1 VFSLSRS
8 PVVEQPL
15 GRTPPPSVSM
25 RFHLLATVLIIGR
38 LVLLESAA
46 LRAQEGQT
54 GEGEV
59 VTMEAFNVTAY
70 GGQIKIVD
78 GFTGKEYR
86 GDNPLVF
93 DFAESFNTLLI
104 GFHKRLVLDE
114 VKHMRYRLD
123 LGTRFEN
130 EMNALCRAFEFR
142 EFALDRS
149 TWLSRERS
157 IVTRLLRE
165 PFFRIEAL
173 VVWDLDQLNTM
184 APGKPRNKYAA
195 DIHYNPDRK
204 TWERRILTDW
214 SVAFVRNANRV
225 NGMFQTSKQQGLN
238 LDTLA
243 GFHFIDVGLPGDVPP
258 HAFRDVKLTYPIFFS
273 ESEEGSAEALRG
285 LQEKL
290 VADLFFIYDPFS
302 WVARRDTRFRGG
314 FVREIREH
322 IESQRLYV
330 NDRKEFDGILAQFLS
345 DVVTIKTQGVDEI
358 YSLQML
364 QKRLGES
371 PNWLGVKLDLLNW
384 NPGEKRKARDEPEA
398 VLPLGPGHPRGV
410 RYVMID
416 AYQRFGDTLVDRI
429 RAQLLALKGAR
440 EKAGGREMLQAI
452 IAELAGMPYG
462 EFAKRAIRV
471 QQENLA
477 RHRITRSA
485 PE

>member
-1 VFSLSRS
+1 
-8 PVVEQPL
+8 
-15 GRTPPPSVSM
+15 M
-25 RFHLLATVLIIGR
+25 RFHLIAAGLILGR
-38 LVLLESAA
+38 LVMFESAS
-46 LRAQEGQT
+46 LQAQEGQT

-86 GDNPLVF
+86 GDNTLVF

-130 EMNALCRAFEFR
+130 EMNALCRAFEFQAF
-142 EFALDRS
+142 ELDRS

-157 IVTRLLRE
+157 IVTRLIRE
-165 PFFRIEAL
+165 PFFRIQAL
-173 VVWDLDQLNTM
+173 VVWDLDKLNPM

-195 DIHYNPDRK
+195 DIRYNPDSK

-214 SVAFVRNANRV
+214 SVTFVRNPNRV
-225 NGMFQTSKQQGLN
+225 NGVFQTSKQQGLN

-273 ESEEGSAEALRG
+273 EADVGAEALRR

-290 VADLFFIYDPFS
+290 IADLFFIYDPFS

-322 IESQRLYV
+322 VERQSLYV
-330 NDRKEFDGILAQFLS
+330 NDRKEFDGVLAQFLS
-345 DVVTIKTQGVDEI
+345 DVVTIKTQGADEI

-371 PNWLGVKLDLLNW
+371 PNWLGVQLDLLNW
-384 NPGEKRKARDEPEA
+384 NPGEKRKARDQPES
-398 VLPLGPGHPRGV
+398 VMQLGAGNPRGL

-416 AYQRFGDTLVDRI
+416 AYQRFGDTLVDQI
-429 RAQLLALKGAR
+429 RAQLLARKSTR
-440 EKAGGREMLQAI
+440 EKTSGREMLQAI
-452 IAELAGMPYG
+452 ISELSGMPYG

-471 QQENLA
+471 QQDHLA

-485 PE
+485 RGQE